1 MMSNSDELTEVC
13 ESIARQLAE
22 ARKQRL
28 MGNIDKG
35 VKLYHHALNA
45 WARSQDALATLPG
58 FYALEHAVTVTT
70 AMMAMAMSQEQ
81 PKPRAP
87 RLRRFRPVKEKNN
100 VRF

>member
-45 WARSQDALATLPG
+45 WARSQDALAALPG
-58 FYALEHAVTVTT
+58 FYALEHDFAVTTT
-70 AMMAMAMSQEQ
+70 AMSQEQ